1 MGDILD
7 DLFTVT
13 VVGTGPP
20 PPRPDSDGDG
30 LYDDEEGGDPA
41 SADYSDPH
49 AGDTDGD
56 GVGDAEERAL
66 GSYTNSVDSDRDGLT
81 DGDEVHVYGT
91 DPAHWDTDR
100 DGLRDRSE
108 RDYGG
113 DARNPDTDGDGVLD
127 GEEVRRRTGVD
138 DVDTDGDGLRDG
150 LEINQLHSNPNSIDT
165 DHDGI
170 DDATEY
176 HSGGDPT
183 EHDYLDGVLL
193 EQPASSSEA
202 VAFVDPDALD
212 IETAAIADAR
222 PDQALG
228 IGSRLDASTSAHLPD
243 DGQHDGD
250 AAAFDPVVL
259 DDPVSDQGYASGL
272 PGDEAGVI
280 GFGEAPVVDAAAGT
294 PPDIDLTA
302 SDAALGDPAFADP
315 AADVAVVPVDD
326 GTAPHEAVDEDP
338 AAVEVFA
345 LDDVGAFDDFTV

>member
-30 LYDDEEGGDPA
+30 LYDDEEGGDPE

-56 GVGDAEERAL
+56 GVGDADERTL
-66 GSYTNSVDSDRDGLT
+66 GSYTNAVDSDRDGLT

-100 DGLRDRSE
+100 DGLRDSFE

-113 DARNPDTDGDGVLD
+113 DATNPDTDGDGVLD

-150 LEINQLHSNPNSIDT
+150 LEINQLHSNPHSTDT

-176 HSGGDPT
+176 RTGGDPT
-183 EHDYLDGVLL
+183 EHDHLGGVLL
-193 EQPASSSEA
+193 EEPAYTPDA

-212 IETAAIADAR
+212 IETAATADAQ
-222 PDQALG
+222 PDPRTGLG
-228 IGSRLDASTSAHLPD
+228 AQIDGSLHAVLPD
-243 DGQHDGD
+243 DHDDVG
-250 AAAFDPVVL
+250 AAPDPVVL
-259 DDPVSDQGYASGL
+259 DDPAPDQAYASGL
-272 PGDEAGVI
+272 PGEEAGVI
-280 GFGEAPVVDAAAGT
+280 GFGDAPVVEAAAGT

-315 AADVAVVPVDD
+315 AADVAVPVDD
-326 GTAPHEAVDEDP
+326 GTAPHDAVDPEP
-338 AAVEVFA
+338 AVEVFA
-345 LDDVGAFDDFTV
+345 LDDLAAFDDFTV